1 MANDLISLMKPKID
15 FIIDEKFYPAVLWN
29 HSFLNAV
36 HNSKKS
42 VPLYI
47 ALQRGDDSV
56 STFESRVFSQE
67 SKFASFNYFYL
78 EQLIKTLLWI
88 YGGPKIIIGGPQEI
102 GEYIKKLYS
111 QKGKR
116 FFDANFMSN
125 IYGKP
130 FSIVACSAEQV
141 VPVKEKSIPLNRQL
155 KGCRIGFDLGASDRK
170 VSAVID
176 GKVVFSEEVVWNPSV
191 QTNPNYHYHEIMSM
205 LHRAA
210 ARMPRIDAIGG
221 SSAGVYI
228 NNRVM
233 SASIFRGISPE
244 LFEKRV
250 KNIFLDI
257 QKEWD
262 VPFKVI
268 NDGEVTALAGSMSLK
283 VNAVLG
289 IAMGSS
295 EAGGYVDRK
304 GNITTQLNELAFV
317 PIDFNE
323 QAPID
328 VWSKDYGC
336 GVQYLSQVAVIRLAE
351 RAGIIFSEKQTPAE
365 KLKFVQKLLAKG
377 DSKAVKIFETIGV
390 YLGYAIAHYAD
401 FYDLEHILI
410 LGRVTSGEGGPIILQ
425 KAIQVLQEE
434 FVELFNK
441 ISIHL
446 PDESNRRVGQS
457 IAAASLPL
465 VNSEG

>member
-15 FIIDEKFYPAVLWN
+15 FIIDEKLYPAVLWN

-47 ALQRGDDSV
+47 ALQRGDDSI
-56 STFESRVFSQE
+56 STSESRVFFQE
-67 SKFASFNYFYL
+67 SKYNSLNYFYVERL
-78 EQLIKTLLWI
+78 VKTLLWI
-88 YGGPKIIIGGPQEI
+88 YGGNKIIIDGPKEI
-102 GEYIKKLYS
+102 VKYIQKLYS

-125 IYGKP
+125 IYEKP
-130 FSIVACSAEQV
+130 FSIVACNAEQV

-176 GKVVFSEEVVWNPSV
+176 GKVVFSEEVVWNPGV

-233 SASIFRGISPE
+233 SASIFRGISPD

-401 FYDLEHILI
+401 FYDIEHILI

-446 PDESNRRVGQS
+446 PDESMRRVGQS

>member
-1 MANDLISLMKPKID
+1 MFYDSISLIKPRVISSLD
-15 FIIDEKFYPAVLWN
+15 DSFRPAVLWN
-29 HSFLNAV
+29 HAFLDAV

-67 SKFASFNYFYL
+67 SKYNSLNYFYL
-78 EQLIKTLLWI
+78 ERLVKTLLWI
-88 YGGPKIIIGGPQEI
+88 YGGHKIVIDGPKEI
-102 GEYIKKLYS
+102 REHIKKFYS
-111 QKGKR
+111 LKGKC
-116 FFDANFMSN
+116 FFDASFMSN

-130 FSIVACSAEQV
+130 FSIVDGNAEQMASI
-141 VPVKEKSIPLNRQL
+141 KEKSIPLNRQL

-191 QTNPNYHYHEIMSM
+191 QTNPDYHYHEIMSM

-233 SASIFRGISPE
+233 AASIFGGISPD

-377 DSKAVKIFETIGV
+377 DSKVVKIFETIGV

-410 LGRVTSGEGGPIILQ
+410 LGRVTSGEGGYIILQ